1 MTCFVSWSFS
11 VEYFTSVLQDILLV
25 PSLEEHEA
33 DFLQSGVVIQFLTT
47 INAPCKIYL
56 DSYFGFYINIY
67 INDLVQVPNRATVL
81 QFPSRHC

>member
-33 DFLQSGVVIQFLTT
+33 DFLQSGVVIQFLTAM
-47 INAPCKIYL
+47 NAQCKIYL
-56 DSYFGFYINIY
+56 DSYFGFYIIY
-67 INDLVQVPNRATVL
+67 LVQVPNRATVL